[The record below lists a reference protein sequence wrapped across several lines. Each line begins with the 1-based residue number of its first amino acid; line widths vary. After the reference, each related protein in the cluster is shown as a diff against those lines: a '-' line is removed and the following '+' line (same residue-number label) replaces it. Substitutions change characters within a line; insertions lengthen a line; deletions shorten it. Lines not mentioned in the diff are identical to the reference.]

1 MENEQLDK
9 DALHNIK
16 LIAESISLL
25 NEQAYALYLPM
36 VEELIHSNSK
46 NEHQIEFLLD
56 GIIEI
61 ACTKKGLILYKK
73 LCRYYWDI
81 NQEATADYIN
91 YYRERWDSESLNEE
105 NN

>member
-1 MENEQLDK
+1 MENEQSHK
-9 DALHNIK
+9 DVFQNIK

-46 NEHQIEFLLD
+46 DEHQIEFLLD
-56 GIIEI
+56 RIIEI
-61 ACTKKGLILYKK
+61 ACTEKGLILYKK
-73 LCRYYWDI
+73 LCRYYWGI

-91 YYRERWDSESLNEE
+91 YYRERWESERLE
-105 NN
+105 